1 MLEILIIVVLII
13 ANGIFALAEI
23 AVVSARKA
31 RLQQMANEGNAGARA
46 ALELARDS
54 SRFLS
59 TIQIGITLVGILAG
73 AFGGATVGRK
83 LATLLA
89 GVPWLA
95 PYSQVLGFT
104 IVVMAITYLSLVLG
118 ELVPKQIALHSPER
132 LASQVSLPMR
142 LLSILAFPAERV
154 LSLSTQ
160 AVLWALRIKPTL
172 EPPVTE
178 EEIRILV
185 REGTYAGVFEQ
196 AEQQM
201 VERVLRLGD
210 QRVDQLMTPRTD
222 IVTLD
227 LEDSPEE
234 TRRRIVESGYSH
246 FPVTRGGVDEIVG
259 LVDARDL
266 LAQSLAS
273 GTIDIAAALEP
284 SIFVPQ
290 NMRALQ
296 LLEMFKG
303 TRVPAA
309 LVIDDLGDIE
319 GLVTVTDVLEAVV
332 GDLPAG
338 NGEVELQAVQREDGS
353 WLLDGTL
360 PVDDFKQLF
369 NIPALPEEDVGKY
382 HTLAGFVMKRMGRV
396 PAVADHFHWG
406 GFYFEVVDM
415 DHNRIDKVLVKPA
428 GANGQRASG
437 NSA

>member
-1 MLEILIIVVLII
+1 MLEVLIIVVLII
-13 ANGIFALAEI
+13 ANGIFAMAEI

-31 RLQQMANEGNAGARA
+31 RLQQMVNEGNAGARA

-83 LATLLA
+83 LADLLA

-95 PYSQVLGFT
+95 PYSHVLGFT

-118 ELVPKQIALHSPER
+118 ELVPKQIALRSPEE
-132 LASQVSLPMR
+132 LASRVSLPMR

-259 LVDARDL
+259 MVDARDL

-284 SIFVPQ
+284 PIFVPQ

-309 LVIDDLGDIE
+309 LVIDDFGDIE

-338 NGEVELQAVQREDGS
+338 NEEAEPQAVQREDGS

-369 NIPALPEEDVGKY
+369 NIAALPEEDVGRY
-382 HTLAGFVMKRMGRV
+382 HTLAGFVMKRMGRI

-406 GFYFEVVDM
+406 GLYFEVVDM
-415 DHNRIDKVLVKPA
+415 DRNRIDKVLVKPA
-428 GANGQRASG
+428 AANGQRASG

>member
-1 MLEILIIVVLII
+1 MLEVLVILVLII
-13 ANGIFALAEI
+13 ANGIFAMAEI

-31 RLQQMANEGNAGARA
+31 RLQQMADEGNAGARA

-73 AFGGATVGRK
+73 AFGGATVGRR
-83 LATLLA
+83 LTDLLA

-95 PYSQVLGFT
+95 PYSQALGFS
-104 IVVMAITYLSLVLG
+104 IVVVVITYLSLVVG
-118 ELVPKQIALHSPER
+118 ELVPKQIALRSPER
-132 LASQVSLPMR
+132 LASRVSLPMR
-142 LLSILAFPAERV
+142 LLSALAFPAERV
-154 LSLSTQ
+154 LSLSTL
-160 AVLWALRIKPTL
+160 AVLWALRLKPVP
-172 EPPVTE
+172 ESPVTE
-178 EEIRILV
+178 EEIKILV
-185 REGTYAGVFEQ
+185 REGTHAGVFEQ

-266 LAQSLAS
+266 LAQSLDR

-284 SIFVPQ
+284 PIFVPQ

-309 LVIDDLGDIE
+309 LVIDEYGDIE
-319 GLVTVTDVLEAVV
+319 GLVTITDVLEAVV
-332 GDLPAG
+332 GDLPPG
-338 NGEVELQAVQREDGS
+338 NGEAEPQAVQREDGS

-360 PVDDFKQLF
+360 PVDDFRQLF
-369 NIPALPEEDVGKY
+369 NIPALPEEDAGKY
-382 HTLAGFVMKRMGRV
+382 HTLAGFVMKRMGRI

-406 GFYFEVVDM
+406 GLYFEVVDM
-415 DHNRIDKVLVKPA
+415 DRNRIDKVLVKPA
-428 GANGQRASG
+428 GANGQRA
-437 NSA
+437 